1 MATSRINI
9 GGKFQNTDIPS
20 QDDFKEIF
28 DSFVHKD
35 EDKANFQMVETG
47 TDDQHYVTPA
57 LLRTGLQN
65 IGIIT
70 GNSYMP
76 FKEHFDNFI
85 GNTLPLRYSPV
96 KFSAKAFKNGQLLLE
111 KDLEGNE
118 GDYIINYDTAVIT
131 FSSDVDNR
139 NIEVDYWYKNL
150 SPNPGGGSTP
160 QIDFTS
166 FLHTSGNETKNG
178 LLTFNNTTPTST
190 SGIVLTNSG
199 AGSAAT
205 SLDVTNSG
213 TGSGISL
220 QNSSTGTGVKVSN
233 SGAGVAVNL
242 NSATG
247 STGDI
252 LQVAKNNVVQTKIDS
267 AGTITAPK
275 FVTAGGLRSQFIKGD
290 GFPDP
295 TVYAEDTKVIHTE
308 GNELRDGA
316 LNLTHDDAVQD
327 VLTITK
333 NNSANCLKLVQNSS
347 SNATTSTF
355 DTTTEN
361 VNRKAI
367 SVQKVHVEKAF
378 ITHEGNI
385 SGTSF
390 TTLNEKA
397 DITDGFLTLAGS
409 DSPAAM
415 SGHAKLYAKTD
426 GTTDMY
432 VMGSDG
438 IEKKIGGS
446 SDITG
451 TTDKLVKF
459 NSTGHN
465 FIDSNITD
473 DGSLVTVSKP
483 TLIDS
488 GTNDNSGL
496 TLSRISNSSEEVV
509 IVNGFGNSSSTVLD
523 VTKSYAYSTD
533 YNQIWKI
540 NIASGEKELLPL
552 TGMSVA
558 SATYGNH
565 ICRDNYNN
573 LYITSSDKIYKINSS
588 NVVSL
593 FATVPL
599 YSTDIIFGIDNNLY
613 VINIWGSLTKI
624 TLDGIVSNIVNNLT
638 VDTSIAQDKAGNFY
652 VAGTNYKEIYK
663 VTPQGVS
670 TLFFTAPE
678 TISTLLLKDANTLYL
693 FYTSGGGW
701 EKNICELNLSTA
713 TLTPYENTSFEIAN
727 KSFLDSN
734 GNIYIQSYGQLTKI
748 KVSDKVLKTD
758 STGLVVKTTYLE
770 DVQYLRA
777 SEINLANLVTGNN
790 IKTVNGKTL
799 LGSGDIQVDIPS
811 HIEYNINDLTLWNNG
826 AGNISTNTSFGDG
839 ALKVNS
845 TGFQNT
851 ALGTSTLP
859 SNTTGYGNTAIGFE
873 ALKNNTTGFYNI
885 AVGNNTMEAATTG
898 NTNIAMGAY
907 ALNAAID
914 VSSSIAIG
922 MASMERAVSG
932 DMNIAIGNSSL
943 RSYNTGSENIAIGY
957 NSLGNNTSGKEHTA
971 VGTLSLWS
979 NTTGNGN
986 TAFGYHSL
994 VSTTIGSNNVA
1005 CGRFSLGFNQT
1016 GSENVAIGYTAGH
1029 FWGGGTSNPNID
1041 SNNSVYIGSGA
1052 SGLAAAGFNEI
1063 VIGSSAIGAGSN
1075 TATIGATWITKTI
1088 LHGQVSGG
1096 SFKINS
1102 MNSAPAS
1109 ATAIGTT
1116 GEIRFTASAI
1126 YVCIATNT
1134 WVKSALTTW

>member
-199 AGSAAT
+199 TGSAAT

-233 SGAGVAVNL
+233 AGAGVAVNL

-267 AGTITAPK
+267 EGIITAPK

-367 SVQKVHVEKAF
+367 SIQKVHVEKAF
-378 ITHEGNI
+378 ITHEGNV

-397 DITDGFLTLAGS
+397 DITGGFLTLGGS

-438 IEKKIGGS
+438 VEKKIGGVVDLS
-446 SDITG
+446 GKENTIAPGTNTQYYRGDKSWQTLDKTAVGLANVDNTSDLNKPVSTATQAALNAKQATLVSGSNIKTINGVSVVGSGDIIVSAGGATITG
-451 TTDKLVKF
+451 TANKIAKF
-459 NSTGHN
+459 NSTGN
-465 FIDSNITD
+465 NVTDSNISD
-473 DGSLVTVSKP
+473 NGSLVTISKP
-483 TLIDS
+483 TTIDS

-496 TLSRISNSSEEVV
+496 TLSKLTTPTTNSEIPVATGLSS
-509 IVNGFGNSSSTVLD
+509 SSSTAVD
-523 VTKSYAYSTD
+523 NSSTFSYT
-533 YNQIWKI
+533 IEWGGTIRKI
-540 NIASGEKELLPL
+540 NLISGINSLLPL
-552 TGMSVA
+552 TGLTIPDGS
-558 SATYGNH
+558 YGNN
-565 ICRDNYNN
+565 ICIDSTGN
-573 LYITSSDKIYKINSS
+573 LYVTSNAKVFKIDSS
-588 NVVSL
+588 YEVTL
-593 FATVPL
+593 FATIAD
-599 YSTDIIFGIDNNLY
+599 YTTDIIFSTDGNLY
-613 VINIWGSLTKI
+613 VVNIWGKLTKI
-624 TLDGIVSNIVNNLT
+624 TLSGISTTIS
-638 VDTSIAQDKAGNFY
+638 DTTSPDATCLCQDTQGNFY
-652 VAGTNYKEIYK
+652 IASGNYKDIYKVAAGTNFP
-663 VTPQGVS
+663 V
-670 TLFFTAPE
+670 
-678 TISTLLLKDANTLYL
+678 L
-693 FYTSGGGW
+693 FYTHS
-701 EKNICELNLSTA
+701 KNILSLISKNSNSLWILNNGGSNSSVDQLYLASKTVSGNTIPLSIIIPQDGFIDQNETLYVVGNKKDNTNNIILEKIVTPTA
-713 TLTPYENTSFEIAN
+713 
-727 KSFLDSN
+727 
-734 GNIYIQSYGQLTKI
+734 
-748 KVSDKVLKTD
+748 KVLKTD
-758 STGLVVKTTYLE
+758 SNGLIVKTTYLE
-770 DVQYLRA
+770 DVQYLKPTDIDLSSYVKLNSPSFSGVPTAPTAIKGTNTTQIATTSFVVETLNAKILSNTFVANVTNRA
-777 SEINLANLVTGNN
+777 NINVLTSGVVSSWTRIGDIVTVTAHLEFNFIAGNVTSSLNIDLPFTATNSVQQINIGISNLVSQDGFF
-790 IKTVNGKTL
+790 L
-799 LGSGDIQVDIPS
+799 SGIIQRDTFTKAVVSFKPR
-811 HIEYNINDLTLWNNG
+811 INEVSN
-826 AGNISTNTSFGDG
+826 AYFG
-839 ALKVNS
+839 
-845 TGFQNT
+845 
-851 ALGTSTLP
+851 
-859 SNTTGYGNTAIGFE
+859 TAI
-873 ALKNNTTGFYNI
+873 
-885 AVGNNTMEAATTG
+885 
-898 NTNIAMGAY
+898 
-907 ALNAAID
+907 
-914 VSSSIAIG
+914 
-922 MASMERAVSG
+922 
-932 DMNIAIGNSSL
+932 
-943 RSYNTGSENIAIGY
+943 
-957 NSLGNNTSGKEHTA
+957 
-971 VGTLSLWS
+971 
-979 NTTGNGN
+979 
-986 TAFGYHSL
+986 
-994 VSTTIGSNNVA
+994 
-1005 CGRFSLGFNQT
+1005 FS
-1016 GSENVAIGYTAGH
+1016 YTAIPL
-1029 FWGGGTSNPNID
+1029 S
-1041 SNNSVYIGSGA
+1041 
-1052 SGLAAAGFNEI
+1052 
-1063 VIGSSAIGAGSN
+1063 
-1075 TATIGATWITKTI
+1075 
-1088 LHGQVSGG
+1088 
-1096 SFKINS
+1096 
-1102 MNSAPAS
+1102 
-1109 ATAIGTT
+1109 
-1116 GEIRFTASAI
+1116 
-1126 YVCIATNT
+1126 
-1134 WVKSALTTW
+1134 

>member
-85 GNTLPLRYSPV
+85 GNTLPLQYSPV

-233 SGAGVAVNL
+233 SGSGVAVNL

-275 FVTAGGLRSQFIKGD
+275 FVTAGGTDLKFVKGD
-290 GFPDP
+290 GSLDS

-367 SVQKVHVEKAF
+367 SIQKVHVEKAF
-378 ITHEGNI
+378 ITHEGNV

-397 DITDGFLTLAGS
+397 DITDGFLTLGGS
-409 DSPAAM
+409 DSPDAM

-438 IEKKIGGS
+438 VEKKIGDQASGVLL
-446 SDITG
+446 T
-451 TTDKLVKF
+451 TTDQSFTGNKSVIKTDDNLNNGLSGTNNAGSGSVF
-459 NSTGHN
+459 NLENNSTGDGLYIKNNSTGNGTYTLNLGDGVANCINNYSSGKGLKIYNNGHFFSRGCEISNYNDGVGFYLEQFGSGYGSIISN
-465 FIDSNITD
+465 FGGGIGLSVSSMGPSSYHALNVDNQSKISSASGIYITNHYNGGAITITNRSSGD
-473 DGSLVTVSKP
+473 AILVNTIEETSGYNFVGQNQSYTTFTVNKTGDVKGNSFVKSGGTNSEYLMADGSVTTSTSQALPYKVYTAIVSQTAGGIP
-483 TLIDS
+483 TTMVLENTLGGELTWSKQQVGFFIIRS
-488 GTNDNSGL
+488 TGL
-496 TLSRISNSSEEVV
+496 FTLDK
-509 IVNGFGNSSSTVLD
+509 TVL
-523 VTKSYAYSTD
+523 
-533 YNQIWKI
+533 
-540 NIASGEKELLPL
+540 
-552 TGMSVA
+552 
-558 SATYGNH
+558 
-565 ICRDNYNN
+565 
-573 LYITSSDKIYKINSS
+573 
-588 NVVSL
+588 
-593 FATVPL
+593 L
-599 YSTDIIFGIDNNLY
+599 YSTGLNYED
-613 VINIWGSLTKI
+613 S
-624 TLDGIVSNIVNNLT
+624 
-638 VDTSIAQDKAGNFY
+638 
-652 VAGTNYKEIYK
+652 TNYNI
-663 VTPQGVS
+663 TW
-670 TLFFTAPE
+670 
-678 TISTLLLKDANTLYL
+678 DAEDIDSIRL
-693 FYTSGGGW
+693 YTSTDI
-701 EKNICELNLSTA
+701 EPKDDLLR
-713 TLTPYENTSFEIAN
+713 
-727 KSFLDSN
+727 KSL
-734 GNIYIQSYGQLTKI
+734 I
-748 KVSDKVLKTD
+748 
-758 STGLVVKTTYLE
+758 
-770 DVQYLRA
+770 
-777 SEINLANLVTGNN
+777 
-790 IKTVNGKTL
+790 
-799 LGSGDIQVDIPS
+799 
-811 HIEYNINDLTLWNNG
+811 
-826 AGNISTNTSFGDG
+826 
-839 ALKVNS
+839 
-845 TGFQNT
+845 
-851 ALGTSTLP
+851 
-859 SNTTGYGNTAIGFE
+859 
-873 ALKNNTTGFYNI
+873 
-885 AVGNNTMEAATTG
+885 
-898 NTNIAMGAY
+898 
-907 ALNAAID
+907 
-914 VSSSIAIG
+914 
-922 MASMERAVSG
+922 
-932 DMNIAIGNSSL
+932 
-943 RSYNTGSENIAIGY
+943 
-957 NSLGNNTSGKEHTA
+957 
-971 VGTLSLWS
+971 
-979 NTTGNGN
+979 
-986 TAFGYHSL
+986 
-994 VSTTIGSNNVA
+994 
-1005 CGRFSLGFNQT
+1005 
-1016 GSENVAIGYTAGH
+1016 
-1029 FWGGGTSNPNID
+1029 
-1041 SNNSVYIGSGA
+1041 
-1052 SGLAAAGFNEI
+1052 
-1063 VIGSSAIGAGSN
+1063 
-1075 TATIGATWITKTI
+1075 
-1088 LHGQVSGG
+1088 
-1096 SFKINS
+1096 
-1102 MNSAPAS
+1102 
-1109 ATAIGTT
+1109 
-1116 GEIRFTASAI
+1116 EIRV
-1126 YVCIATNT
+1126 YN
-1134 WVKSALTTW
+1134 